1 MKTVVKLAVFAVVLY
16 LALSV
21 ASQALDYIQDASSR
35 VSEVAGNA
43 SAQVESTLSEMGDL
57 DLSLDDLGI
66 SQD

>member
-43 SAQVESTLSEMGDL
+43 SAQV
-57 DLSLDDLGI
+57 
-66 SQD
+66 